1 MAQHFLLSAKARTI
15 SLKAV
20 YQMGEDKA
28 YAVFCALRWP
38 ETEGKAVCPRCGGC
52 DAYDIPTRRKFQC
65 KACGHQYSVTSGT
78 IFAGRKLAF
87 TDLLAA
93 IVLFVNG
100 AKGVS
105 ALQVSRD
112 LCVQYK
118 TAYVLCH
125 KLREAMAREQAG
137 ITLGGIVEIDGAYF
151 GGYVKPE
158 NHKDDR
164 KDLRLTANR
173 SGKRQCVVIMRERK
187 GRSLP
192 FVVASEG
199 DAVPLVRD
207 HVGTLATIHADE
219 GTGWDALH
227 AGWDTHRVN
236 HSVRYYDTADHGC
249 CVPCRRRTPLHR
261 SSRVRRDHAAVPAQP
276 TAAGAAE
283 RSARDP
289 RRRRPSRPVTEEG
302 GGRWTDRA
310 AGGGS
315 ARECRDAAAGERT
328 RGRDFRAGGV
338 LVAIA
343 AAAAADVVGVARR
356 CVRQ

>member
-28 YAVFCALRWP
+28 YAVFRVLRWP
-38 ETEGKAVCPRCGGC
+38 ETEGEAVCPRCGCC

-125 KLREAMAREQAG
+125 KLREAMAKEQAG
-137 ITLGGIVEIDGAYF
+137 ITLNGIVEIDGAYF

-207 HVGTLATIHADE
+207 NVGTLATIHADE

-236 HSVRYYDTADHGC
+236 HSVRYYDEGVCTNQAESYFSRLRRMEVGTHHHIAGKYLYAYAGEAAWREDH
-249 CVPCRRRTPLHR
+249 RRN
-261 SSRVRRDHAAVPAQP
+261 SNGGQAMIVGHAAMASKV
-276 TAAGAAE
+276 
-283 RSARDP
+283 
-289 RRRRPSRPVTEEG
+289 SRQWKG
-302 GGRWTDRA
+302 YWQRA
-310 AGGGS
+310 A
-315 ARECRDAAAGERT
+315 
-328 RGRDFRAGGV
+328 
-338 LVAIA
+338 
-343 AAAAADVVGVARR
+343 
-356 CVRQ
+356 